1 MPIISISN
9 KSRTFEILA
18 VMLTTAGKFVFM
30 DYLKRKLLFI
40 MTAILFW
47 GTYVILHHTRK
58 PGITKYWGFRK
69 DNFVQTIK
77 IILPFAAV
85 AFLLFIVIGIYQNTM
100 HLTWHIIPLLVLYPV
115 WGSIQQFLLIALTA
129 GNLQDL
135 KKPKIPKAIII
146 LLTALLFGLIHY
158 PFVWLMAATFALAI
172 FYSLVYLKHG
182 NIYALG
188 IFHGWLGALFFYTV
202 VNRDPFIEVFGSLL
216 NLSHEIR

>member
-1 MPIISISN
+1 MPKAISN
-9 KSRTFEILA
+9 KTRAFEILA
-18 VMLTTAGKFVFM
+18 VILTAAGKFLFM
-30 DYLKRKLLFI
+30 DYLKWKLLFI

-47 GTYVILHHTRK
+47 GTYVLLQHKRK

-85 AFLLFIVIGIYQNTM
+85 AFLAFIAIGIYQNTI
-100 HLTWHIIPLLVLYPV
+100 HLTWHILPLLILYPV

-135 KKPKIPKAIII
+135 KNSKTPKAIII

-158 PFVWLMAATFALAI
+158 PFVWLMAATFVLAI
-172 FYSLVYLKHG
+172 FYCLVYLKHR

-202 VNRDPFIEVFGSLL
+202 VNRDPFIEVFGPFLH
-216 NLSHEIR
+216 LSPEIR